1 MINRGTL
8 NRFLPPYSNRFF
20 AHLLLLSLP
29 AILPSVVQAQCGPGA
44 CKGPNLVYNG
54 NFEVANP
61 DPNNPIYGFT
71 TEFGTVVCPPQNVYD
86 LWGSVTVQNN
96 PSNCFFEWVSFD
108 HSLGDGSG
116 SMLVADFPDT
126 NPDGTTNPMDIWAT
140 QVTVVPGKTY
150 CFGAWFMNLN
160 NNPNKSLPNFRYM
173 VDNMLIGISPDLPT
187 SGNWENYAFTYTVP
201 AGVSQI
207 TLSLENGK
215 FGGQGNDLA
224 IDDIEF
230 SELINGVLPPTA
242 NNDAAVIQPT
252 AVDFPINVVANDFV
266 NTHTEVLDTA
276 SLTLTTLPLASEGTA
291 TVNQYGEIFFT
302 PAPGFLGTSTFKYG
316 ISQTSGCM
324 DEAIVTISVD
334 NILPVEYGDM
344 QAEWLGDHSLISWRT
359 LREENNSNFEIQR
372 SFDNAQFFTIGER
385 GGAINSQMTNEYS
398 FEDYEISAMGV
409 EKAYYRIKQTDMN
422 GSFSLSQTMVLT
434 LENSELVKMQ
444 AYPNPASKQQ
454 AIILDYTNETGRD
467 LTLQVLNVNG
477 AIVHQQRIDGGLA
490 PQAMQLNLQHLSPGI
505 YLLSMADREIKAS
518 QRLIITN

>member
-1 MINRGTL
+1 MTNRGTL
-8 NRFLPPYSNRFF
+8 IRFLPPYSNRIF
-20 AHLLLLSLP
+20 AHLLLLTLP
-29 AILPSVVQAQCGPGA
+29 ALLPTVVQAQCGPGA
-44 CKGPNLVYNG
+44 CKGPNLIFNG

-71 TEFGTVVCPPQNVYD
+71 TEFGTVLCPPVNFYD

-96 PSNCFFEWVSFD
+96 PSNCFFEWVSYD

-126 NPDGTTNPMDIWAT
+126 NPNGTNNPMDIWAT
-140 QVTVVPGKTY
+140 QVTVEPGKTY

-173 VDNMLIGISPDLPT
+173 VDNILIGISPDLPT
-187 SGNWENYAFTYTVP
+187 SGNWEYYAFTYTVP
-201 AGVSQI
+201 AGVTQI

-230 SELINGVLPPTA
+230 AELVNGVLPPTA
-242 NNDAAVIQPT
+242 NDDAVVIQPT
-252 AVDFPINVVANDFV
+252 AVNFPINVIANDYV
-266 NTHTEVLDTA
+266 NSHTEVLDTA
-276 SLTLTTLPLASEGTA
+276 SLVITAHPPANQGTVTT
-291 TVNQYGEIFFT
+291 NQYGEVFFT
-302 PAPGFLGTSTFKYG
+302 PAPGYLGTVTFKYG
-316 ISQTSGCM
+316 ISQLSGCM
-324 DEAIVTISVD
+324 DEAVVTISVD
-334 NILPVEYGDM
+334 NILPVEYSNLG
-344 QAEWLGDHSLISWRT
+344 AEWMGDHSKISWT
-359 LREENNSNFEIQR
+359 TSREENNFNFLIQR
-372 SFDNAQFFTIGER
+372 SLDNNQFVTIGER
-385 GGAINSQMTNEYS
+385 GGAGTSSTRNEYS
-398 FEDYEISAMGV
+398 FEDYNVAAMGI
-409 EKAYYRIKQTDMN
+409 EKAYYRIKQIDLN

-434 LENSELVKMQ
+434 LENTDLVKMQ
-444 AYPNPASKQQ
+444 AYPNPASTQQ
-454 AIILDYTNETGRD
+454 PIVLDYTNETGRD

-477 AIVHQQRIDGGLA
+477 VVVHQQRIDGGLA